1 LNDENLRETQNA
13 RSDDEKPAMPKGTA
27 EISAISKTGYKL
39 LKKDR
44 VDEAMECFDCI
55 LKQDEN
61 NNYALVGMG
70 DAYRKKGAFDRA
82 LEHYK
87 RCLACYPENSYALFG
102 IADCYR
108 TLNRH
113 DKAIEVWEK
122 YLLHDGENITV
133 LTRVANAYRKV
144 HDFKNAKK
152 IFLKVLELEKDNHYA
167 IIGLGH
173 LYYDFKEYKDALSC
187 WERMLDLTHEDVDI
201 RVLTSIGNC
210 HRKMKNFAL
219 GAPYFERVIEREA
232 DNFYAAFG
240 LADCY
245 RGMCKQNLALVYW
258 NQILA
263 QDPRNRVIL
272 TRAGDAYRTLG
283 DLERAQDY
291 YERAMNVEY
300 DIYAVLG
307 LAMIAKIQKRYSDAA
322 ISLQRLSQQD
332 SRNHRICIEFAD
344 CMLKMGERRRAI
356 EILEDFQK
364 KGVRNAQVA
373 EMFDK
378 I

>member
-1 LNDENLRETQNA
+1 MDKDDRNDT
-13 RSDDEKPAMPKGTA
+13 DEPAMRKGDGDIT
-27 EISAISKTGYKL
+27 AISKAGYKL

-44 VDEAMECFDCI
+44 IMEAMECFECI
-55 LKQDEN
+55 LQMDED

-70 DAYRKKGAFDRA
+70 DANRKLGFFDKA
-82 LEHYK
+82 LVHYQ
-87 RCLACYPENSYALFG
+87 RCLQHHPNNSYALFG

-108 TLNRH
+108 TLNQH
-113 DKAIEVWEK
+113 EKAIEVWER
-122 YLLHDGENITV
+122 YLLHDGLNITV

-144 HDFKNAKK
+144 HDFKNAKR
-152 IFLKVLELEKDNHYA
+152 IFMRVLELEKDNHYA

-173 LYYDFKEYKDALSC
+173 LYYDFKEYKDALAC

-232 DNFYAAFG
+232 GNFYAAFG

-245 RGMCKQNLALVYW
+245 RGMSKQSLALIYW
-258 NQILA
+258 NQILS

-291 YERAMNVEY
+291 YERAMNIEY

-307 LAMIAKIQKRYSDAA
+307 LALIAKVQKRYGDAA
-322 ISLQRLSQQD
+322 LSLQRLSQLD